1 MRQTVAHQVLRHTNY
16 LLKTV
21 SIPTGA
27 LIAIEAPFKYR
38 PNAIYFMRIRQ
49 YLRELQGGQS
59 PLHAPPACA
68 CLIRTAEG
76 ARRERAK

>member
-1 MRQTVAHQVLRHTNY
+1 MRQTVAHQVLRHTNH
-16 LLKTV
+16 LPKTV

-38 PNAIYFMRIRQ
+38 PNAIYFTRIGQ
-49 YLRELQGGQS
+49 DLREIQGEQS
-59 PLHAPPACA
+59 PLYAPPAYA